1 MSGAHATSA
10 DRSDPRHAAWDSGAR
25 WFVSIALIAIIAF
38 ASQIALSL
46 TLPALRE
53 HLGERTVA
61 VVNAAIIALIVA
73 PLGAALVALRHIRFR
88 GDRRHRA
95 HPAQALPSSELLASP
110 RSQGIGVGVALMIVI
125 GAGVGSSA
133 IVSREAAD
141 ETFDELVT
149 AAGGE
154 IAATPPGTVERYRHR
169 LRRIDQ
175 VSTLAMLLGAL
186 ASTGVGMC
194 VASLQSN
201 RRASRQARQASDF
214 MLRCFVEH
222 APAAVAMVDRSMRY
236 IAWSE
241 RWVRDYGLESQG
253 RLAGRRLDETSACV
267 PSHWAEAHRRCLA
280 GSVETCRR
288 DAIELQ
294 GVTRWLE
301 WEFRPWRR
309 PGGEVGGIVLFTRDV
324 TEQVEAERAERAKLA
339 VAETR
344 LQVAKA
350 LSSSGALSERFAS
363 VLDAMMALKGLGEP
377 VGAAMLLADPITG
390 RPQSGAACGT
400 LGSDFADSRDA
411 ATILRQLRD
420 SNDAEG
426 RVVTQRDDAGGRYVV
441 PLVDRSRSA
450 PECTG
455 AIVLLT
461 RGRAEAAEPVV
472 EAMSDIGDLVATA
485 LLHERAA
492 VLAEQARIEAEE
504 ASRAKSDFLAN
515 MSHEIRTPMAAILG
529 YTDLLA
535 EDGDRGSAPK
545 HRLEYIDTIQ
555 RNGEHLLTIIND
567 ILDLSKIEAGKM
579 AVEHIETRPREI
591 LADVVCLMRV
601 KATGKGIGLSVVH
614 DTPIPETIQSD
625 PVRLR
630 QILVNL
636 VGNAI
641 KFTELGGVTI
651 RVGLQRL
658 ASGGSQL
665 RCSIVDTGI
674 GMDAEQLGRL
684 FSAFSQAD
692 ASTTRRFGGT
702 GLGLRISQTLAR
714 MLGGD
719 IVVCSTPGQGS
730 TFTVTVD
737 TGSLEGVAMLSPET
751 GTPATEIREP
761 AKLGDAQP
769 LKGLRVFLAEDG
781 PDNQR
786 LISFHLVK
794 CGASVRVFENGRLAL
809 EALTVDGTAEGPLL
823 DDPPCDIV
831 LTDMQMPEMDGYTLA
846 ATLRAKGWKR
856 RIVALTAHAMSGDA
870 QRCAESGCDTYA
882 SKPIDRAGL
891 IEVCRTPG
899 AVVAKAT

>member
-1 MSGAHATSA
+1 MSTARTASSHRHDVG
-10 DRSDPRHAAWDSGAR
+10 HAAWDAPGR
-25 WFVSIALIAIIAF
+25 WFVTVSLVAIVAF
-38 ASQIALSL
+38 VAQVSMAM
-46 TLPALRE
+46 TLPALRG
-53 HLGERTVA
+53 LYGERGLI
-61 VVNAAIIALIVA
+61 VVNATLIALLVA
-73 PLGAALVALRHIRFR
+73 PLGCGLVVMRHMRTRGSSRTSPRQAMRSSARVLESPRAQGLAAALALMTVI
-88 GDRRHRA
+88 
-95 HPAQALPSSELLASP
+95 SW
-110 RSQGIGVGVALMIVI
+110 GVA
-125 GAGVGSSA
+125 SSS
-133 IVSREAAD
+133 IVSRETAAEAFHD
-141 ETFDELVT
+141 MVA
-149 AAGGE
+149 AAGGDL
-154 IAATPPGTVERYRHR
+154 ASTPPGTLERYGHR

-175 VSTLAMLLGAL
+175 VAGLATLLGLL

-194 VASLQSN
+194 VAGLQSN
-201 RRASRQARQASDF
+201 RRASMQARQASDF

-241 RWVRDYGLESQG
+241 RWMRDYGLANQG
-253 RLAGRRLDETSACV
+253 DLTGKRLDEAPASMPT
-267 PSHWAEAHRRCLA
+267 HWREAHRRCLE
-280 GSVETCRR
+280 GHVETCRR
-288 DAIELQ
+288 DSIDL
-294 GVTRWLE
+294 GGGTCWLE

-309 PGGEVGGIVLFTRDV
+309 PSGEVGGIVLFTRDV
-324 TEQVEAERAERAKLA
+324 TEQVVAETIERAKLA

-350 LSSSGALSERFAS
+350 LASSGGLSARFES
-363 VLDAMMALKGLGEP
+363 VLSAMMGLKGLGEP
-377 VGAAMLLADPITG
+377 VGASMLLIDPITG
-390 RPQSGAACGT
+390 RPQSGASCGT
-400 LGSDFADSRDA
+400 LGPDFAESREASAILRRLRDA
-411 ATILRQLRD
+411 
-420 SNDAEG
+420 NDPEG
-426 RVVTQRDDAGGRYVV
+426 RVVTLREASGVRYVV
-441 PLVDRSRSA
+441 PLVDRSREE

-461 RGRAEAAEPVV
+461 TGEADGEGSVLD
-472 EAMSDIGDLVATA
+472 AMSDIGDLVATA

-579 AVEHIETRPREI
+579 TVERIETRPREI

-601 KATGKGIGLSVVH
+601 KATGKGITLCVDH
-614 DTPIPETIQSD
+614 DTPVPETIQSD

-651 RVGLQRL
+651 RVGLDRL
-658 ASGGSQL
+658 ASGGTQL
-665 RCSIVDTGI
+665 RLAIVDTGI
-674 GMDAEQLGRL
+674 GMDEEQLGRL

-719 IVVCSTPGQGS
+719 IVVSSTPGRGS

-737 TGSLEGVAMLSPET
+737 TGSLEGVAMLAPDT
-751 GTPATEIREP
+751 GEPVTEIREP

-794 CGASVRVFENGRLAL
+794 CGANVRVFENGRLAL
-809 EALTVDGTAEGPLL
+809 EALTNDGTIDGPLL

-846 ATLRAKGWKR
+846 STLRAKGWTR

-870 QRCAESGCDTYA
+870 RRCVEAGCDTYA

-899 AVVAKAT
+899 SIVAKAT